1 MRSLLLRIFLSFWLI
16 IGITI
21 GATSLAGLWYAER
34 AQTAFDNFQRGDSLV
49 EASTALE
56 ENGRDG
62 LVRWLQDQPG
72 NTSRLVFVIDKDG
85 KDILGRRVSPHIA
98 NILERQR
105 RHSRGGDRSRSEPR
119 NLRWARSLTQ
129 LVSAEGE
136 VFTVV
141 VTPPQGPPF
150 YWNRLPVGG
159 LLLLLALIVSA
170 GISYLL
176 ARAITSPVRKL
187 RDATVSIAA
196 GDLRQRVSSTLG
208 PRRDELGRLARDFDA
223 MAEMLQKSA
232 DRQAE
237 LTRNISH
244 ELRSPLAR
252 MRVALELERKKSA
265 TSADLERI
273 DEEIGRIDD
282 LIGQIL
288 SFSRLD
294 SGTPQRASDYDLA
307 ELVDEVAANVNYEG
321 RSRGNDAVTVVT
333 ETDSS
338 IKVHGYREA
347 MYSALE
353 NVLRNSVRH
362 SPPGEV
368 VTLAA
373 GRFADRTLRISVA
386 DKGSGVDEAELPRLF
401 EPFFRTQRSAQAR
414 DERGTGLGLA
424 IAARALARN
433 GGTIGAS
440 NNEVGGLVVTMTLP
454 DHAGGTQA

>member
-21 GATSLAGLWYAER
+21 GVTSLAGIWYADR
-34 AQTAFDNFQRGDSLV
+34 AQTAFENFQRGDSLV
-49 EASTALE
+49 EASVALE
-56 ENGRDG
+56 ENGRSG
-62 LVRWLQDQPG
+62 LVRWLRNQPG
-72 NTSRLVFVIDKDG
+72 NTSRLVFVIDRDG
-85 KDILGRRVSPHIA
+85 NDILGRRVPSHIA
-98 NILERQR
+98 SILERQR
-105 RHSRGGDRSRSEPR
+105 RHTRSGERSRAEPR

-129 LVSAEGE
+129 LVSADGE

-141 VTPPQGPPF
+141 VTPPQGLPF
-150 YWNRLPVGG
+150 YWNRLPVRG

-187 RDATVSIAA
+187 RDATVSIAS
-196 GDLRQRVSSTLG
+196 GDLGQRVASTLG

-273 DEEIGRIDD
+273 DEEIGRLDD

-294 SGTPQRASDYDLA
+294 SGTPQKASDYDLA
-307 ELVDEVAANVNYEG
+307 ELIDEVAANVNYEG
-321 RSRGNDAVTVVT
+321 RIRDSDVVTVVT
-333 ETDSS
+333 ELESPLR
-338 IKVHGYREA
+338 VRGYREA

-353 NVLRNSVRH
+353 NVLRNALRH

-368 VTLAA
+368 VHLAA
-373 GRFADRTLRISVA
+373 GRVADHLLRITVS
-386 DKGSGVDEAELPRLF
+386 DKGSGVDEADLPRLF
-401 EPFFRTQRSAQAR
+401 EPFFRTQRPAQLR
-414 DERGTGLGLA
+414 DEQGTGLGLA

-433 GGTIGAS
+433 GGTIEAS
-440 NNEVGGLVVTMTLP
+440 NREEGGLVVTMTWP
-454 DHAGGTQA
+454 DQAGGAQA

>member
-1 MRSLLLRIFLSFWLI
+1 
-16 IGITI
+16 
-21 GATSLAGLWYAER
+21 
-34 AQTAFDNFQRGDSLV
+34 
-49 EASTALE
+49 
-56 ENGRDG
+56 
-62 LVRWLQDQPG
+62 
-72 NTSRLVFVIDKDG
+72 
-85 KDILGRRVSPHIA
+85 
-98 NILERQR
+98 
-105 RHSRGGDRSRSEPR
+105 
-119 NLRWARSLTQ
+119 LRWARSLTQ

-440 NNEVGGLVVTMTLP
+440 NNEDGGLVVTMTLP
-454 DHAGGTQA
+454 DQSGGTQA

>member
-1 MRSLLLRIFLSFWLI
+1 MHSLLLRIFLSFWLI

-21 GATSLAGLWYAER
+21 GATSLAGIWYAES

-56 ENGRDG
+56 ENGRNG
-62 LVRWLQDQPG
+62 LVRWLQNQPG
-72 NTSRLVFVIDKDG
+72 NTSKLVFVIDKDG
-85 KDILGRRVSPHIA
+85 NDILGRRVPPHIA
-98 NILERQR
+98 SILERQR
-105 RHSRGGDRSRSEPR
+105 RHSRGSERSRSEPH

-159 LLLLLALIVSA
+159 LLLLLALVVSA

-187 RDATVSIAA
+187 RDATVSIAS
-196 GDLRQRVSSTLG
+196 GDLQQRVASTLG

-265 TSADLERI
+265 MSADLERI
-273 DEEIGRIDD
+273 DGEIGRLDD

-294 SGTPQRASDYDLA
+294 SGTPRKASNYDLA
-307 ELVDEVAANVNYEG
+307 ELIDEVSANVNYEG
-321 RSRGNDAVTVVT
+321 RTRGNDAVTVVT
-333 ETDSS
+333 DTESP

-347 MYSALE
+347 MHSALE
-353 NVLRNSVRH
+353 NVLRNAVRH

-368 VTLAA
+368 VKLSAS
-373 GRFADRTLRISVA
+373 RSADGKLRISVS
-386 DKGSGVDEAELPRLF
+386 DKGSGVDDAELPRLF

-414 DERGTGLGLA
+414 DEQGTGLGLA

-433 GGTIGAS
+433 GGTIVAS
-440 NNEVGGLVVTMTLP
+440 NNEDGGLIVTMALP
-454 DHAGGTQA
+454 DQPGGAQA